1 MLPTN
6 MLQTELYLW
15 IGLTIVVVAL
25 PLFRLITTFGGWILS
40 LPTDIR
46 DRLTH
51 RTTTAPVA
59 SIIEDQSDSSL
70 SPEPEEEIP
79 VANDYDSMIAKQL
92 HDSPLLLHETVVIAD
107 DTGVIIIDEE
117 IVISDSTDSPRVDL
131 VDTTPD
137 NILSEKSRK
146 QLDVV
151 MFEAE
156 TMKTKGNII
165 GYEKKLVEGLAIE
178 PQNRGLMK
186 SLADHYMQQSEW
198 KKSLNLYRKLIE
210 HDPLDDKSII
220 ASSQIYI
227 ELNDLPTAEY
237 LALKATQ
244 LKPEN
249 PKYLMTLGEVYY
261 YQKKLPET
269 IDLVT
274 QIIKL
279 RPNNLEYL
287 HTLARLHKEN
297 NDTDAYVYYLQHI
310 LILDANNTAIK
321 QELAKYI

>member
-25 PLFRLITTFGGWILS
+25 PLFRLITTFGRWILS

-51 RTTTAPVA
+51 RTTAVPVT
-59 SIIEDQSDSSL
+59 SIAVEQSDSPL
-70 SPEPEEEIP
+70 SPDTTTDTTP
-79 VANDYDSMIAKQL
+79 NDYDTLIAKQL
-92 HDSPLLLHETVVIAD
+92 HDAPILHETVVITN
-107 DTGVIIIDEE
+107 DTDLIIIDQE
-117 IVISDSTDSPRVDL
+117 IIISDLEDIIITHDIAVDSTPEKISSEK
-131 VDTTPD
+131 
-137 NILSEKSRK
+137 ISSEKSRK

-156 TMKTKGNII
+156 TMKTKGNSI
-165 GYEKKLVEGLAIE
+165 GYEKKLVEGLAID
-178 PQNRGLMK
+178 PQHRGLMK
-186 SLADHYMQQSEW
+186 SLADHYMQQSER

-287 HTLARLHKEN
+287 HTLARLH
-297 NDTDAYVYYLQHI
+297 
-310 LILDANNTAIK
+310 
-321 QELAKYI
+321 